1 MSEPTAIVPRPPSA
15 VEVHVT
21 SAQVRVELA
30 AARERAR
37 LKLEALEQRF
47 KAVGDWRGFVRRH
60 PVLTLGAAFVTGY
73 ALARLFTRR

>member
-1 MSEPTAIVPRPPSA
+1 MRDAGPSAIVPRPPTA
-15 VEVHVT
+15 VEVS

-37 LKLEALEQRF
+37 ATLEAIERRLRS
-47 KAVGDWRGFVRRH
+47 VGDWRGFARRH